1 MIKNLLVVC
10 FLFLIACNNNSK
22 SKHKNIKPD
31 FIFRALTKNEKALYK
46 GKAAILYHNIL
57 NSNFSGGI
65 LVAKNGE
72 IIFEQYNGFSNF
84 SAQEKITENT
94 PIHIASASKP
104 LTALAILKLFEENKL
119 QLTDSIQHFFPNF
132 PYHGVTIFQ
141 LLSHRSGLP
150 NYLYFMDTAW
160 NKNLKAT
167 NIDVLNF
174 MIEKQPEAYAIPDK
188 VFHYCNT
195 NYVLLALIVE
205 KLTQQAFPDYMKE
218 KIFTPLAMKDT
229 YIFSIKDTSNYT
241 PSYSYNDKPFALEPF
256 DCIYGDKNVYS
267 TVRDLLK
274 LDNALYQHTIISATT
289 TQKAFTGYSNEKK
302 GFKNYGL
309 GFRLFIDNAYTVVY
323 HGGWWHGNNALF
335 TRLLKDTATIITLG
349 NKYNRSI
356 YNTKQLA
363 TIFSNNA
370 DKDLSD

>member
-1 MIKNLLVVC
+1 
-10 FLFLIACNNNSK
+10 
-22 SKHKNIKPD
+22 
-31 FIFRALTKNEKALYK
+31 
-46 GKAAILYHNIL
+46 
-57 NSNFSGGI
+57 
-65 LVAKNGE
+65 
-72 IIFEQYNGFSNF
+72 
-84 SAQEKITENT
+84 
-94 PIHIASASKP
+94 
-104 LTALAILKLFEENKL
+104 
-119 QLTDSIQHFFPNF
+119 
-132 PYHGVTIFQ
+132 
-141 LLSHRSGLP
+141 
-150 NYLYFMDTAW
+150 MDTAW

-174 MIEKQPEAYAIPDK
+174 MIEKQPEAYAMPDK

-205 KLTQQAFPDYMKE
+205 KLTHQAFPDYMQE
-218 KIFTPLAMKDT
+218 KIFTPLTMKDT
-229 YIFSIKDTSNYT
+229 YVFSIKDTSNYT

-289 TQKAFTGYSNEKK
+289 TQKAFTGYSKEKK

-309 GFRLFIDNAYTVVY
+309 GFRLFIDNADTVVY

>member
-1 MIKNLLVVC
+1 M
-10 FLFLIACNNNSK
+10 
-22 SKHKNIKPD
+22 KPD
-31 FIFRALTKNEKALYK
+31 FTFRTLTKNEKALYK
-46 GKAAILYHNIL
+46 GKAATLYHNIL

-72 IIFEQYNGFSNF
+72 IIFEQYNGFSHF
-84 SAQEKITENT
+84 STQEKITENT
-94 PIHIASASKP
+94 PIHIASVSKP

-132 PYHGVTIFQ
+132 PYHAVTIMQ

-174 MIEKQPEAYAIPDK
+174 MIEKQPEAYAMPDK

-205 KLTQQAFPDYMKE
+205 KLTHQAFPDYMQE
-218 KIFTPLAMKDT
+218 KIFTPLTMKDT
-229 YIFSIKDTSNYT
+229 YVFSIKDTSNYT

-274 LDNALYQHTIISATT
+274 LDNALYQHTIISTTT
-289 TQKAFTGYSNEKK
+289 TQKAFTGYSKEKK

-309 GFRLFIDNAYTVVY
+309 GFRLFIDNADTVVY